1 MEVAMVALKIRK
13 VGGSLGVIL
22 PKEALE
28 YLKVGETDTLF
39 LTETADGYRVTNAD
53 PEVEQQLAAARKMAK
68 KWRPLLRELA
78 K

>member
-1 MEVAMVALKIRK
+1 MVTLKIRK

-22 PKEALE
+22 PKEALD
-28 YLKVGETDTLF
+28 YLKVGEADTLF
-39 LTETADGYRVTNAD
+39 LTEASGGYRIGNSD
-53 PEVEQQLAAARKMAK
+53 PEVEQELAAARRMAK

>member
-1 MEVAMVALKIRK
+1 MVALKIRK

-28 YLKVGETDTLF
+28 RLKVGEADTIF
-39 LTETADGYRVTNAD
+39 LTEANDGYRIVNSD
-53 PEVEQQLAAARKMAK
+53 PEVEQELEAARRMAK

>member
-1 MEVAMVALKIRK
+1 MVALKIRK

-22 PKEALE
+22 PKEALD
-28 YLKVGETDTLF
+28 YLKVGEADTLF
-39 LTETADGYRVTNAD
+39 LTEAGGGYRIVNSD